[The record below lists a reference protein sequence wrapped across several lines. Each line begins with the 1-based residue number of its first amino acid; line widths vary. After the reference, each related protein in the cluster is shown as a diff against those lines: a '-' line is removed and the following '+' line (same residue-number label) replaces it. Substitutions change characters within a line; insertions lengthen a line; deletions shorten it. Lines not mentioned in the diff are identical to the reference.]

1 MSAVS
6 TEPRSTPSALAAETA
21 SEQPQQQ
28 QQQEAA
34 ATSTD
39 KTPDASSDGDDG
51 KRVATLVV
59 DTNVLIKGLSL
70 DSLARRF
77 VTIPEVYREL
87 RSKAA
92 RDRYEQLDLHRG
104 IRVMEPDAESVDAVY
119 AFARHTGD
127 FAALA
132 LADLRV
138 VALAVMLERQA
149 NGMANLRLKP
159 SAGCPA
165 AAGSAR
171 AEDQQ
176 AKESKEE
183 DTVEKEVEKEVENA
197 VVAKMD
203 KLAIA
208 PAAAADEPAEAVLQ
222 SAARDEFE
230 VGSEEEAEEEDDDAG
245 GWQVAGRKP
254 RAKPRTK
261 RADNFFNGTWITP
274 ANVKRH
280 QMASATGLRDAQAAD
295 AESAKPLAVACATS
309 DFAMQNVLLGMGVG
323 LITPDGT
330 RIKAL
335 RTWVLRCHACAHT
348 TRSMATQFCP
358 ACGHPTLKR
367 CAVSTAPDGRLTV
380 HLRANYKYNLRG
392 TIFSLPQAH
401 GGPHKRSDV
410 ITRPDD
416 RAYLRAMQYKHTR
429 EAKRAGAGAGAS
441 GSLMDPDFIP
451 DLLLG
456 AAGAAN
462 PKGFG
467 VATDARGMPMVGRN
481 SKNPNVVRRTGN
493 RKKKRSNI

>member
-1 MSAVS
+1 MSTVS
-6 TEPRSTPSALAAETA
+6 TEPRSTPSALATETA
-21 SEQPQQQ
+21 NKQQQPQQQ
-28 QQQEAA
+28 QQQEIT
-34 ATSTD
+34 TSTSE
-39 KTPDASSDGDDG
+39 TPDTNSNDGDDC
-51 KRVATLVV
+51 KRVGTLVV

-92 RDRYEQLDLHRG
+92 RDRYEQLDLRRG

-138 VALAVMLERQA
+138 IALAVMLERQA

-159 SAGCPA
+159 SRECPG
-165 AAGSAR
+165 AAGGAR
-171 AEDQQ
+171 AGDQQ
-176 AKESKEE
+176 AKESREGGKESKEE
-183 DTVEKEVEKEVENA
+183 DKEDKEADKEVEDA

-208 PAAAADEPAEAVLQ
+208 PAAAEPAEAVLQ

-230 VGSEEEAEEEDDDAG
+230 VGSEAEEEEDDADAG

-261 RADNFFNGTWITP
+261 RADDFFNGTWITP

-280 QMASATGLRDAQAAD
+280 QMASATGLRDTQAAA
-295 AESAKPLAVACATS
+295 AEPAKAPAVACATS

-330 RIKAL
+330 RITAL

-380 HLRANYKYNLRG
+380 HLRANY
-392 TIFSLPQAH
+392 
-401 GGPHKRSDV
+401 
-410 ITRPDD
+410 
-416 RAYLRAMQYKHTR
+416 
-429 EAKRAGAGAGAS
+429 
-441 GSLMDPDFIP
+441 
-451 DLLLG
+451 
-456 AAGAAN
+456 
-462 PKGFG
+462 
-467 VATDARGMPMVGRN
+467 
-481 SKNPNVVRRTGN
+481 
-493 RKKKRSNI
+493 

>member
-6 TEPRSTPSALAAETA
+6 TEPRSTPGAEAIPAANE
-21 SEQPQQQ
+21 QQQ
-28 QQQEAA
+28 QQQQQHQEANQP
-34 ATSTD
+34 TSGTD
-39 KTPDASSDGDDG
+39 GTPDNNDG

-59 DTNVLIKGLSL
+59 DTNVLIKGLAV
-70 DSLARRF
+70 DALARRF

-92 RDRYEQLDLHRG
+92 RDRYEQLDLHHG

-119 AFARHTGD
+119 AFARRSGD
-127 FAALA
+127 FSALA
-132 LADLRV
+132 LADLKAI
-138 VALAVMLERQA
+138 ALAVMLERQA
-149 NGMANLRLKP
+149 NGMANLRLSP
-159 SAGCPA
+159 GGGAYPGASDR
-165 AAGSAR
+165 AR
-171 AEDQQ
+171 AGAQQ
-176 AKESKEE
+176 DKEE
-183 DTVEKEVEKEVENA
+183 EEDAIET
-197 VVAKMD
+197 KMD
-203 KLAIA
+203 SLAIA
-208 PAAAADEPAEAVLQ
+208 ADHPPAAADEPAEAVLR

-230 VGSEEEAEEEDDDAG
+230 VGSEEEEEQEEAG
-245 GWQVAGRKP
+245 GWQVAARRP
-254 RAKPRTK
+254 RAKPRT
-261 RADNFFNGTWITP
+261 RRVDDFSNGTWITP

-280 QMASATGLRDAQAAD
+280 QMASATGIRDTRASAAE
-295 AESAKPLAVACATS
+295 AAKPLAVACATS

-323 LITPDGT
+323 LVTPDGA
-330 RIKAL
+330 RIRRL
-335 RTWVLRCHACAHT
+335 RTWVLRCHACGHV
-348 TRSMATQFCP
+348 TRAMATQFCP

-367 CAVSTAPDGRLTV
+367 CAVSTGPDGQLNV

-392 TIFSLPQAH
+392 TIYSLPQAH

-416 RAYLRAMQYKHTR
+416 KAYLRAMQYKQTR
-429 EAKRAGAGAGAS
+429 EAKRAGVAGAAGM
-441 GSLMDPDFIP
+441 LTDPDFIP

-456 AAGAAN
+456 AAAN

>member
-1 MSAVS
+1 MSTVS
-6 TEPRSTPSALAAETA
+6 TEPRSTPSALATEAA
-21 SEQPQQQ
+21 SEQ
-28 QQQEAA
+28 QQQEITASA
-34 ATSTD
+34 SEA
-39 KTPDASSDGDDG
+39 PDTNSNDGDDG
-51 KRVATLVV
+51 KRVGTLVV

-92 RDRYEQLDLHRG
+92 RDRYEQLNLRRG

-127 FAALA
+127 FSALA

-138 VALAVMLERQA
+138 IALAVMLERQA

-159 SAGCPA
+159 SRECP
-165 AAGSAR
+165 GSAGGAR
-171 AEDQQ
+171 AGDQQ
-176 AKESKEE
+176 AKESTEGDKENKEADKQVE
-183 DTVEKEVEKEVENA
+183 DA

-203 KLAIA
+203 KVAIA
-208 PAAAADEPAEAVLQ
+208 PAAEYPAEAVLQ

-230 VGSEEEAEEEDDDAG
+230 VGSEAEEEEDNAG

-261 RADNFFNGTWITP
+261 RADDFFNGSWITP

-280 QMASATGLRDAQAAD
+280 QLASATGLRDTQAA
-295 AESAKPLAVACATS
+295 AEPAKAPAVACATS

-330 RIKAL
+330 RITAL

-401 GGPHKRSDV
+401 GGPHRRSDV

-416 RAYLRAMQYKHTR
+416 KAYLRAMQYKHTR

-441 GSLMDPDFIP
+441 GLLMDPDFIP

-456 AAGAAN
+456 ATGAAN
-462 PKGFG
+462 PKSFG

-481 SKNPNVVRRTGN
+481 SKNPNVVRKTGN